1 MKAVILAAG
10 MATRLRPLTNDTPK
24 CLLRI
29 GKCCLLERTV
39 DVLVGN
45 GINEIAV
52 VTGYRSQ
59 QIIEFLNVCYPD
71 ISFEFIYN
79 DRYETT
85 NNIYSLWLTRK
96 FSEGNNILLLDSDI
110 LFDPQ
115 IIPALINFHKR
126 NALALNRHE
135 LGEEEIKVIIDND
148 GKVLEISKTC
158 SPQIAIG
165 ESVGIE
171 KMSGNYTTALFAEL
185 EQMIEK
191 EHLDNVFYEQAFERI
206 IKKGHYFYIK
216 DTTDLFS
223 IELDTVEDFKQ
234 AQILIPKELY

>member
-1 MKAVILAAG
+1 MRAVILAAG

-24 CLLRI
+24 CLLQI
-29 GKCCLLERTV
+29 GECCLLERTV
-39 DVLVGN
+39 DVLISN

-59 QIIEFLNVCYPD
+59 QIVDFLNACYPS

-115 IIPALINFHKR
+115 IIPALINFRKK

-135 LGEEEIKVIIDND
+135 LGEEEIKVIIDNE

-171 KMSGNYTTALFAEL
+171 KMSSNYTKALFAEL

-206 IKKGHYFYIK
+206 IKKDHYFYIK
-216 DTTDLFS
+216 DTTNLFS

>member
-59 QIIEFLNVCYPD
+59 QIIDFLNVCYPD